1 MLTQTRNDRH
11 AAIGTSMKTKTGRCS
26 RVPHAPTQ
34 LINKVHYS
42 GFNSLLH
49 QMIYMDGQ
57 QNTYTSF
64 INFLTVTFQALQLF
78 LKKMIVRSWS
88 NQRKLRKWKCHLRSV
103 CKEKEGAHILIVHL
117 ENKTRYLWRAPSKI
131 LKQPAK
137 TTKREVSAKICMQG
151 KWRRA
156 DFDSAPRKQNSVSLT
171 IPQR

>member
-1 MLTQTRNDRH
+1 MEFTMLTQTRNDRH

-78 LKKMIVRSWS
+78 LKK
-88 NQRKLRKWKCHLRSV
+88 ND
-103 CKEKEGAHILIVHL
+103 
-117 ENKTRYLWRAPSKI
+117 SKI

-137 TTKREVSAKICMQG
+137 TTKMKMSSKICMQG
-151 KWRRA
+151 KRRRA
-156 DFDSAPRKQNSVSLT
+156 HSNRAPRKQNSVSLT
-171 IPQR
+171 CT